1 MNPSFGFMVAH
12 KPAIIAESELHPDH
26 LLSSMYNKHMHIER
40 MIPSVQEK
48 YNKAMEDNA
57 WRTLVYQYEETKA
70 QIVNKVKLLL
80 PAIPRGM
87 DQVRIGYR
95 VFSRAVIARVS
106 SFRKK
111 PRVFV
116 SCLRV

>member
-1 MNPSFGFMVAH
+1 MVAH
-12 KPAIIAESELHPDH
+12 KPAIIAESELHPTH

-40 MIPSVQEK
+40 MIPSVQEE
-48 YNKAMEDNA
+48 YNQKMADDA

-87 DQVRIGYR
+87 DQVRIYR
-95 VFSRAVIARVS
+95 SLFSRAVTAPVS
-106 SFRKK
+106 SFRRKWL
-111 PRVFV
+111 VFGN
-116 SCLRV
+116 CLRA

>member
-1 MNPSFGFMVAH
+1 MMAH
-12 KPAIIAESELHPDH
+12 KPAIIAEAELYPTH

-40 MIPSVQEK
+40 MIPSVQEL
-48 YNKAMEDNA
+48 YNHKMKDDA

-87 DQVRIGYR
+87 DQVPTNRSL
-95 VFSRAVIARVS
+95 FSRAVAVRVS
-106 SFRKK
+106 SFRRKQ
-111 PRVFV
+111 RVFAN
-116 SCLRV
+116 CLRV